1 MHILVLQ
8 HARAEHPGKF
18 REFLRE
24 DGHSWDAIELDE
36 GEQLPKDLDAYDAL
50 WVLGGP
56 MDVWEEE
63 RHPWLRPEKELI
75 RTAVAEMG
83 MPFLGLCLGHQ
94 LLAEALGGRCGKADV
109 PEIGV
114 LGVNLTEDG
123 ETGVF
128 FDGLPESFR
137 CLQWHGAEVQEMP
150 AGAICLATTEA
161 CRIQA
166 MQWQT
171 RALSVQFHVE
181 VESDTVANWA
191 AIPEYSDALEKAFGE
206 GGAKRL
212 ADECA
217 REMSNFNMM
226 AERVYINWMQAAARM
241 Q

>member
-18 REFLRE
+18 RDFLRE
-24 DGHSWDAIELDE
+24 DGHSWEAVELDE
-36 GEQLPKDLDAYDAL
+36 GEHLPPSLDGFDAL

-56 MDVWEEE
+56 MDVWEEDL
-63 RHPWLRPEKELI
+63 HPWLRPEKELI
-75 RTAVAEMG
+75 RSAVAEKG

-94 LLAEALGGRCGKADV
+94 LLAEALGGRCGKAKV

-114 LGVNLTEDG
+114 LDVHLTEEG
-123 ETGVF
+123 EAGIF
-128 FDGLPESFR
+128 FDGLPETFR

-150 AGAICLATTEA
+150 DGAKCLATTEA
-161 CRIQA
+161 CKVQA
-166 MQWQT
+166 MQWLT
-171 RALSVQFHVE
+171 RAFSVQFHVE

-191 AIPEYSDALEKAFGE
+191 EIPEYADALDKAFGE

-217 REMSNFNMM
+217 QEMRKFNEM
-226 AERVYINWMQAAARM
+226 AERVYINWMQAVSRI
-241 Q
+241 

>member
-166 MQWQT
+166 IGDAGG
-171 RALSVQFHVE
+171 RHLPRHDRGVPNSGHA
-181 VESDTVANWA
+181 VAD
-191 AIPEYSDALEKAFGE
+191 SRAFGAVSCRSGIRHRSE
-206 GGAKRL
+206 LGGHTGILR
-212 ADECA
+212 CA
-217 REMSNFNMM
+217 RKSVRRRRREAS
-226 AERVYINWMQAAARM
+226 RR
-241 Q
+241 